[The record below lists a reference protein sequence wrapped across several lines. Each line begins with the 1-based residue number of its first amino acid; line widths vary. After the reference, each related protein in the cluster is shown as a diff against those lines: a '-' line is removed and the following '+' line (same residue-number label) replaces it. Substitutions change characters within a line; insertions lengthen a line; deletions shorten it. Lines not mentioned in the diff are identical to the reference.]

1 MTGIQLENKGIF
13 MEDFVTRVEHQEFA
27 KRIDEENNRQNH
39 RLSVLETGQAQISEL
54 VSSVKV
60 LAVNMETMS
69 KELSKQG
76 ERLAVIEEKP
86 AKRWETVIAC
96 IITGILGFALNAML
110 SGIIK

>member
-1 MTGIQLENKGIF
+1 

-39 RLSVLETGQAQISEL
+39 RLSVLETGQAQIGEL

-76 ERLAVIEEKP
+76 ERLSEIEGKP
-86 AKRWETVIAC
+86 GKRWDTVVAC
-96 IITGILGFALNAML
+96 ILTGIVGFLLNMLL
-110 SGIIK
+110 SGIWK